1 MTLSYWGPSSEELVE
16 GDDLKIKRNLLFQYA
31 WIVMHLKKR
40 PQTHTAHLASFYTA
54 TRHSMNFKL
63 IGL

>member
-40 PQTHTAHLASFYTA
+40 PQTNMAHLASF
-54 TRHSMNFKL
+54 
-63 IGL
+63 